1 MPNYFCIILSSIML
15 LQICSNSIIAHKIDS
30 AISLINSELISST
43 ITEESK
49 LQAYNY
55 DDISFLAIDHE
66 KLMYLV
72 EYTLDDNLTFSSNKV
87 QYYFYNSMSF
97 RSCAIGYYA
106 CNSVQMRILIKY
118 QNKTYKEEIRYEPT
132 KI

>member
-1 MPNYFCIILSSIML
+1 ML

-30 AISLINSELISST
+30 TISLINSELISST

-55 DDISFLAIDHE
+55 DDISFLAINHE
-66 KLMYLV
+66 ELIYLV
-72 EYTLDDNLTFSSNKV
+72 GYTLNDNLTFSTNKV
-87 QYYFYNSMSF
+87 QYYFYNSISLS
-97 RSCAIGYYA
+97 SCEIGYYA
-106 CNSVQMRILIKY
+106 CNSVQIKILIKY
-118 QNKTYKEEIRYEPT
+118 HKKTYKEEIRYEPV